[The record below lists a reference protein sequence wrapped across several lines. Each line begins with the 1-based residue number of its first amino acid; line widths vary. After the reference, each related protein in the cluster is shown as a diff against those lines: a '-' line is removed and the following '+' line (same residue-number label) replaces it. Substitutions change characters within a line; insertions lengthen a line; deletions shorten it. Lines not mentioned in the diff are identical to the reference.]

1 MPSITP
7 PQRLLITGGSGYLG
21 RHLARRLIGGAGAFC
36 YTCFSA
42 DPLGLPEGAALDV
55 RDGAAVARF
64 VADFAPDAIIH
75 TAGSNRTPDMAAVI
89 VEGTRHVAAAAE
101 AVGARLVHLS
111 TDSVFDGAHAPYDE
125 TAAPAPLNEYGQAK
139 AAAEALVAAHP
150 DAVIVRTS
158 LIYGLEEIDNGT
170 AWMAA
175 ALREGRPVT
184 LFTNQ
189 RRNPVWVETLGA
201 ACLALAGRSPSPAG
215 GYRGV
220 LNVAGRQVMTRAE
233 FGLRML
239 DWWGV
244 TERATPA
251 LGPDESGRWPLDCA
265 MDVGRAESLLPVP
278 LWGVDEVL
286 ARAGRGDLSLI

>member
-1 MPSITP
+1 MLSITP

-21 RHLARRLIGGAGAFC
+21 RHLARRLAGGAGVFR
-36 YTCFSA
+36 YTYFSA
-42 DPLGLPEGAALDV
+42 DPLGLSEGAALDL
-55 RDGAAVARF
+55 RDGAAVVRF
-64 VADFAPDAIIH
+64 VTDFAPDAIIH
-75 TAGSNRTPDMAAVI
+75 TAGSNRTPDMTAVI
-89 VEGTRHVAAAAE
+89 VEGTRHIVAAAE

-111 TDSVFDGAHAPYDE
+111 TDSIFDGTAAPYDE
-125 TAAPAPLNEYGQAK
+125 TAVGAPLNEYGRAK
-139 AAAEALVAAHP
+139 AAAEALAAAHP

-158 LIYGLEEIDNGT
+158 LIYGLEEMDNGT

-201 ACLALAGRSPSPAG
+201 ACLALAARSASPASAW
-215 GYRGV
+215 RGV
-220 LNVAGRQVMTRAE
+220 LNVAGRQVMTRAA

-239 DWWGV
+239 DWWGIE
-244 TERATPA
+244 ERATLS
-251 LGPDESGRWPLDCA
+251 LGSDESGRWPLDCT
-265 MDVGRAESLLPVP
+265 MDVGRAEGLLPVP

-286 ARAGRGDLSLI
+286 ARAGRGGLSLP

>member
-1 MPSITP
+1 MKI
-7 PQRLLITGGSGYLG
+7 LITGGSGYLG
-21 RHLARRLIGGAGAFC
+21 RHLVRRLAAAAGTFR

-42 DPLGLPEGAALDV
+42 DPLGLPQGATLDL

-89 VEGTRHVAAAAE
+89 VEGTRHVTAAAA
-101 AVGARLVHLS
+101 AVGARLIHLS

-125 TAAPAPLNEYGQAK
+125 TAAPAPLNAYGRAK
-139 AAAEALVAAHP
+139 ATAEAIAAGHP

-158 LIYGLEEIDNGT
+158 LIYGLEEMDNGT

-189 RRNPVWVETLGA
+189 RRNPVWVETLCA
-201 ACLALAGRSPSPAG
+201 ACLALAERSFSPAG
-215 GYRGV
+215 NYRGV
-220 LNVAGRQVMTRAE
+220 LNVAGRQVMTRAA

-239 DWWGV
+239 DWWGMA
-244 TERATPA
+244 ERATLS
-251 LGPDESGRWPLDCA
+251 LGLDESGQWPPDCT
-265 MDVGRAESLLPVP
+265 MDVSRAESLLPVT
-278 LWGVDEVL
+278 LWGVDELL
-286 ARAGRGDLSLI
+286 ARAGRDDLLQARA